1 MPPMRFYPKYYGM
14 PWKVDQHQLILELR
28 RFVTQNLYI
37 FIITYYK
44 WLAFKWSKYGKNM
57 RSNLWK
63 PPLHNPTVIVA
74 EAKFYILNHVFLV
87 RESFHMVV
95 HFFGPILSKNA
106 KRPSESKVASKNN
119 ADKTELQVKTLTTQR
134 NMIITGLT
142 PVLHAP
148 QLGLLFIRYQTG
160 TLWLLFGGGGRRGF
174 GPQS

>member
-1 MPPMRFYPKYYGM
+1 MRFYPKYYGM

-63 PPLHNPTVIVA
+63 PPLYNPTVIVA

-134 NMIITGLT
+134 KSLMSY
-142 PVLHAP
+142 
-148 QLGLLFIRYQTG
+148 FRKEFW
-160 TLWLLFGGGGRRGF
+160 LWKIHIFEL
-174 GPQS
+174 